1 MKRFFE
7 FLFYYNYH
15 HQVKVG
21 NEDIAVFMSWICIS
35 LGIVFYSLTL
45 FSFISFFIFHLR
57 LPSYIAMSFSYSI
70 ALLLGIYI
78 YISLIYK
85 KKYLKLV
92 LDKSRYK
99 KKYRFVPII
108 FMAIG
113 GFSFIGVMFLVCARN
128 NGLI

>member
-1 MKRFFE
+1 
-7 FLFYYNYH
+7 
-15 HQVKVG
+15 
-21 NEDIAVFMSWICIS
+21 
-35 LGIVFYSLTL
+35 
-45 FSFISFFIFHLR
+45 
-57 LPSYIAMSFSYSI
+57 MSFSYSI
-70 ALLLGIYI
+70 ALLFGIYI

-92 LDKSRYK
+92 LDKRKKK